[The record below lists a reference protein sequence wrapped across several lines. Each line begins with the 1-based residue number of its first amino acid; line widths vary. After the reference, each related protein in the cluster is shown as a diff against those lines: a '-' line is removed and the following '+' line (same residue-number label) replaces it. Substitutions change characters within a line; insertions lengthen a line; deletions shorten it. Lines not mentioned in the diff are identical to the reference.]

1 VAREVQNLKEAV
13 KHKTR
18 ASVEVADDGKEN
30 KLARFRQ
37 IQLSNKLR
45 RPSTPASQSSDNYG
59 LEDSIMQP

>member
-1 VAREVQNLKEAV
+1 MAREVRNLKEAV

-18 ASVEVADDGKEN
+18 ASVLAVDDKEN

-59 LEDSIMQP
+59 LEDSIMQS